1 MSRTRLAIVV
11 MVSSLAAA
19 PAGLSGTAHLG
30 STAISWEEIEAR
42 PSPNGRSR
50 SILRSPT
57 ATLDE
62 LESHV
67 TVLAPGQTS
76 HPPHRHPEE
85 EILILREGTLL
96 VNMNGQTR
104 RVGPGAFVF
113 LASQEE
119 HNVLNV
125 GDTPAVYYI
134 VQWRSPGAPK
144 ATT

>member
-11 MVSSLAAA
+11 MASSLAAA
-19 PAGLSGTAHLG
+19 PAGLSGASHLG

-50 SILRSPT
+50 SILRAPT

-67 TVLAPGQTS
+67 TVLPPGQTS

-85 EILILREGTLL
+85 EILILREGTLH
-96 VNMNGQTR
+96 VNMNGQSR

-144 ATT
+144 AAK